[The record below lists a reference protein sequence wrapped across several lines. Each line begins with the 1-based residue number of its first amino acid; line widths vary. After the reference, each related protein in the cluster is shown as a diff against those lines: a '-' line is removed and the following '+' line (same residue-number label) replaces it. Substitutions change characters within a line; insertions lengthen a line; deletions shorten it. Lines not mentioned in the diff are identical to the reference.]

1 MAKKYDN
8 CKDLFKDMGEKLT
21 PHAEVA
27 KANVGGIFK
36 FVVTGAKGGTW
47 LVNCKDNV
55 GVTEADGDA
64 DCTITVDDETF
75 LAINNREMDG
85 QMAFMSGKLMVSGDM
100 SFAFKLG
107 QVLNP
112 GGGN

>member
-1 MAKKYDN
+1 MSEKFTD
-8 CKDLFKDMGEKLT
+8 CKPIFERIQKGLAANAD
-21 PHAEVA
+21 AA
-27 KANVGGIFK
+27 KANVGGVFK
-36 FVVTGAKGGTW
+36 FVVTGDKGGTW

-55 GVTEADGDA
+55 GVTAADGDA

-107 QVLNP
+107 QVL
-112 GGGN
+112 GGGQQ

>member
-1 MAKKYDN
+1 MPKFDN
-8 CKDLFKDMGEKLT
+8 CKDIFAFIGKNLA
-21 PHAEVA
+21 PNAETA

-36 FVVTGAKGGTW
+36 FVVTGGKGGTW

-55 GVTEADGDA
+55 GVTEADGEA

-107 QVLNP
+107 QVLGG